1 MKKFF
6 GLFILALVI
15 SFATLTSCNQTPAP
29 ADSVDSTSIT
39 VIEDTTF
46 VVDSVTIDTS
56 LLK

>member
-15 SFATLTSCNQTPAP
+15 SFATLTSCNQTPANT
-29 ADSVDSTSIT
+29 DVNDSTSISAT
-39 VIEDTTF
+39 MDTTF
-46 VVDSVTIDTS
+46 VVDSTAVDTS